1 MQKSPLAA
9 CLKDG
14 QNSRKKAEEFYDF
27 YSDLDQAEAKINEAP
42 KASSTDMQLKDLS
55 ESHASMPDVQVAC
68 NSSTTKQSNHSPELL
83 SSSHL
88 IQQPPLHSYSAQQK
102 PSAIEKALAIAFKPR
117 TEMTFGDFNELIP
130 KPMQMSAI
138 SDSLA
143 ESYTLSVS

>member
-1 MQKSPLAA
+1 
-9 CLKDG
+9 
-14 QNSRKKAEEFYDF
+14 
-27 YSDLDQAEAKINEAP
+27 
-42 KASSTDMQLKDLS
+42 MQLKDLS

-68 NSSTTKQSNHSPELL
+68 NGSATKQSNHSPELL

-88 IQQPPLHSYSAQQK
+88 IQQPPLLSYSAQQK

-117 TEMTFGDFNELIP
+117 TEMTFGDFNELVP